1 MNRKL
6 DLFIEAYSQA
16 NQSIKDLIDSEKIG
30 QFAETIQT
38 NQGDFKQKRE
48 LIVVISN
55 RILSL
60 ISDSEMVDEL
70 EGVGVTTDKIAQTK
84 AFIEKALKDSVETE
98 ITEIP
103 TTPNPVNETA
113 AEKIIINPLRTM
125 ASDGKEV
132 GYQSTEEPVYTSVQ
146 NAIIN
151 ESKWGSD
158 DGK

>member
-16 NQSIKDLIDSEKIG
+16 NQPIKDLIDSEKVG
-30 QFAETIQT
+30 LFAETIQT
-38 NQGDFKQKRE
+38 NTGDFKQKRE
-48 LIVVISN
+48 LMVAISN

-70 EGVGVTTDKIAQTK
+70 EKAGVTTDKIAQTK
-84 AFIEKALKDSVETE
+84 AFIESALKDSAPVETTAIP
-98 ITEIP
+98 ITES
-103 TTPNPVNETA
+103 TVNETA
-113 AEKIIINPLRTM
+113 SEKIIINPLRTM

>member
-16 NQSIKDLIDSEKIG
+16 NQSIKDFIDSEKVG
-30 QFAETIQT
+30 LFTETIQA
-38 NQGDFKQKRE
+38 NPGDFKQKRE
-48 LIVVISN
+48 IMIVISN
-55 RILSL
+55 RILGL
-60 ISDSEMVDEL
+60 LSDLEMVDEL
-70 EGVGVTTDKIAQTK
+70 EKTGVTSDKIAQTK
-84 AFIEKALKDSVETE
+84 AFIEDALEGGEGEVTAVPIIKAF
-98 ITEIP
+98 
-103 TTPNPVNETA
+103 NETTTV
-113 AEKIIINPLRTM
+113 KPIINPLRTM
-125 ASDGKEV
+125 ATDGKEV